1 MLRQSILRNGLRFLK
16 TPSFS
21 PVIAAN
27 GSFGVFTDDPFELN
41 EQKEALGTAE
51 PSHEQDDGV
60 DLQPRR
66 IITNLS
72 LSDLVS

>member
-1 MLRQSILRNGLRFLK
+1 M
-16 TPSFS
+16 
-21 PVIAAN
+21 
-27 GSFGVFTDDPFELN
+27 FTDDPFELN

-60 DLQPRR
+60 DSQPRR